1 MRGRVVEGRKQNAHL
16 ARRDFL
22 KTAAAGAGGAAL
34 AGFGASEAG
43 SVQLSEV
50 RKWDYEAGIVVLG
63 TGGSGLA
70 TAIVARDLGT
80 DVLMLEKA
88 KESHAGG
95 NSRVSM
101 QGIWCPPDY
110 NQAMTYQR
118 ALNDGY
124 PVPEDVI
131 EAYHQ
136 YTIKNPDWLRKIGAQ
151 IIQPASGNA
160 SRAEYPE
167 FPGAESAAV
176 CFLDNGK
183 GQAGPGFQRLWT
195 MLRDSAVK
203 RQITIIYETP
213 GIELIQDP
221 KTREIRGVL
230 AERQG
235 KRINVKAKKAVVLCT
250 GGFENNQEMIRDYL
264 SMPCGYPFGTPYN
277 TGDGIRMAMAVGA
290 DLWHMDSQAG
300 PTLSFKPPDFDFA
313 LGGGG
318 APRTRG
324 FIWVAK
330 DGTRFINEN
339 TPSRHG
345 KIAYHG
351 TFIQLP
357 TPLPIHSIFDETGR
371 RSGPLF
377 TLGGNMGWNA
387 MIERYKW
394 SDDNSV
400 ELAKGW
406 IIKADTIREL
416 AAKIGK
422 NPDTLEKTIA
432 TWNRSCAAGN
442 DSEFGRASDRIAP
455 IQSPPYYALEL
466 VPMFTNTQGGPR
478 RNKNAQILDPY
489 GKPIP
494 RLYSAGE
501 LGSIWSWHYQGAGDF
516 AECLAFGRIAGE
528 HAAAEKPWS

>member
-1 MRGRVVEGRKQNAHL
+1 MEAKKQNSRL
-16 ARRDFL
+16 TRRDFL
-22 KTAAAGAGGAAL
+22 KAAAAGTGGVGLAKFDAAQSGP
-34 AGFGASEAG
+34 AQIG
-43 SVQLSEV
+43 EV

-63 TGGSGLA
+63 TGGAGLV
-70 TAIVARDLGT
+70 TAIVASDLGV

-101 QGIWCPPDY
+101 QGVWCPLDFDK
-110 NQAMTYQR
+110 AMTYQR

-124 PVPEDVI
+124 PVPEDMI
-131 EAYHQ
+131 EAYHR
-136 YTIKNPDWLRKIGAQ
+136 YTTKIPEFLRKIGGQ
-151 IIQPASGNA
+151 VIQPASGDA

-167 FPGAESAAV
+167 FPGADSATI
-176 CFLDNGK
+176 CFLDDGK
-183 GQAGPGFQRLWT
+183 GQPARGFQRLWT
-195 MLRDSAVK
+195 MLKNAADK
-203 RQITIIYETP
+203 RRIKIMYETP

-221 KTREIRGVL
+221 KTREIRGVI

-235 KRINVKAKKAVVLCT
+235 KKIYVKAKKAVVLCT

-277 TGDGIRMAMAVGA
+277 TGDGIKMAMAVGS
-290 DLWHMDSQAG
+290 DLWHMDSLAG
-300 PTLSFKPPDFDFA
+300 PTLSFKPPHFDFA
-313 LGGGG
+313 LGGAGSPRNGG
-318 APRTRG
+318 Y
-324 FIWVAK
+324 IWVAK

-351 TFIQLP
+351 TFIQFP
-357 TPLPIHSIFDETGR
+357 TPLPIHSIFDETAR
-371 RSGPLF
+371 KSGPLF
-377 TLGGNMGWNA
+377 TLGGNMGWNTI
-387 MIERYKW
+387 IERYKW

-400 ELAKGW
+400 EIAKGW
-406 IIKADTIREL
+406 ITKADTIREL

-422 NPDTLEKTIA
+422 NPDALEKTI
-432 TWNRSCAAGN
+432 TRWNGSCAAGN
-442 DSEFGRASDRIAP
+442 DSEFGRAAGRMAP

-466 VPMFTNTQGGPR
+466 VPTFTNTQGGPR
-478 RNKNAQILDPY
+478 RNRNAQVLDPY
-489 GKPIP
+489 GRPIP

-516 AECLAFGRIAGE
+516 AECIAFGRIAGE
-528 HAAAEKPWS
+528 HAAAERPWS